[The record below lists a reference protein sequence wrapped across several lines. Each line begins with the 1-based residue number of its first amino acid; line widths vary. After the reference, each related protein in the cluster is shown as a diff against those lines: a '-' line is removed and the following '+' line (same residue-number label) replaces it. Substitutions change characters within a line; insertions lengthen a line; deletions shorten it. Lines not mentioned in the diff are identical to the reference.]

1 LLFGRAVLTDES
13 SMKIAEIMRAD
24 VEVCAVGDNLA
35 AAATRM
41 WDADIGCLPVVDEAG
56 HAIGMVTD
64 RDVCMAALTRGEPL
78 HNIPVAVAM
87 SREVRACPPDATL
100 AEAEEIMRS
109 GQVRRLP
116 VIDAEGSLVGIVS
129 LADLARLAAPQNGGT
144 GANGRKKRDLSG
156 QEVAGTLAAICAH
169 RGDAEMREPAP
180 VPPKRA
186 PRRSAPRRR
195 ATKPPARRA
204 RRR

>member
-1 LLFGRAVLTDES
+1 
-13 SMKIAEIMRAD
+13 MKIAEIMRAD

-41 WDADIGCLPVVDEAG
+41 WDADIGCLPVVDDAG

-78 HNIPVAVAM
+78 HNIPVEVAM
-87 SREVRACPPDATL
+87 SKEVRACPPDATL

-116 VIDAEGSLVGIVS
+116 VVDAEGALVGIVS
-129 LADLARLAAPQNGGT
+129 LADLARLAAPEDGNS
-144 GANGRKKRDLSG
+144 ARKRPDKKRDLSG
-156 QEVAGTLAAICAH
+156 QEVAGTLAAICAT
-169 RGDAEMREPAP
+169 RADAEARAPAP
-180 VPPKRA
+180 VRPKRA
-186 PRRSAPRRR
+186 PRRRPP
-195 ATKPPARRA
+195 KPPARRA